1 MYMFVVGSVK
11 AYGVLYTEMVDYYS
25 SGSGN
30 TAWIGSIARTLYFG
44 LGPVANLLCKFYTF
58 RRVAFTGGIL
68 VGLGHF
74 LSGFVTEMEF
84 MYLTFL
90 MIGIGYGLT
99 FAPCSTIISYYFDK
113 RRALANGIM
122 VSGSGVGAMALPF
135 LYKYLTEQ
143 YGLSGAFWIIGA
155 TFANICVAACTF
167 RQPRY
172 LVEEQRKR
180 EHARGNA
187 SNESRI
193 NDGRSSCEKSHENTV
208 QKANKRPCA
217 ALDLRI
223 SLFKN
228 ALFTLYVISFM
239 CCAFGYTGSFILI
252 PANVKALGYDKTYVA
267 LSVTIFGGVEVV
279 ARILIRLL
287 ADYTVIKRKHIYA
300 VSMLIGG
307 AFSLSAPLFKSFTFM
322 AVYATA
328 SAMFPGSYFS
338 LISVLTID
346 VVGLENFAAAFGL
359 LTFCLAFGS
368 LPSQPI
374 IGWLYDLNGNWHLS
388 FILTGCMYILAGVI
402 ILLEP
407 IVVRC
412 CSKTDNKT
420 PSLTENQQQDDGRA
434 TEDECKDDVESND
447 TSFTHL

>member
-1 MYMFVVGSVK
+1 MFCDVYMFVVGSVK

-30 TAWIGSIARTLYFG
+30 TARIGSIARTLYFG
-44 LGPVANLLCKFYTF
+44 LGPVANLLCRRYTF

-74 LSGFVTEMEF
+74 LSGFVTKMEF

-90 MIGIGYGLT
+90 MTGIGYGLT

-122 VSGSGVGAMALPF
+122 VSGSGVGAVALPF
-135 LYKYLTEQ
+135 LYKYLIEQ
-143 YGLSGAFWIIGA
+143 YGLKEAFWIIGA

-172 LVEEQRKR
+172 LVEEKRQRL
-180 EHARGNA
+180 HALRNA
-187 SNESRI
+187 SNESKI
-193 NDGRSSCEKSHENTV
+193 DDGGSADEKDDENTV
-208 QKANKRPCA
+208 RKIKERPCA

-228 ALFTLYVISFM
+228 ALFTLYIISFM
-239 CCAFGYTGSFILI
+239 FCAFGYTGSFILI
-252 PANVKALGYDKTYVA
+252 PANVKALGYYKTHVA

-279 ARILIRLL
+279 ARILIGLL
-287 ADYTVIKRKHIYA
+287 ADYTVIKRKYIYA
-300 VSMLIGG
+300 ISMLIGG
-307 AFSLSAPLFKSFTFM
+307 VFSLLAPLFETFTFM

-346 VVGLENFAAAFGL
+346 VVGLENFASAFGL

-368 LPSQPI
+368 LPSEPI
-374 IGWLYDLNGNWHLS
+374 IGKH
-388 FILTGCMYILAGVI
+388 
-402 ILLEP
+402 
-407 IVVRC
+407 
-412 CSKTDNKT
+412 
-420 PSLTENQQQDDGRA
+420 Q
-434 TEDECKDDVESND
+434 
-447 TSFTHL
+447 